1 MREESFHST
10 TAGGA
15 RLRGIPAGRGISVIL
30 LATMIAAA
38 TTNGQV
44 PKPVVGTATP
54 TALVEQAPQHDARFE
69 FHSSFWLNLHL
80 RLYEEAR
87 QRDGLAVTQGG
98 GVPAAPPI
106 TPISNPAEQKQ
117 WNAAVNYYAAN
128 VARRDLLFD
137 NILPAITDRLA
148 LLEDCLDLSDRA
160 GPHCVS
166 GLQPELLAALE
177 EAAPVYRSRE
187 WPGQDRHNRL
197 WVANVAPLV
206 RELSPAL
213 SKKISRVYQS
223 DWPSA
228 PIRVDVAGYAGPFG
242 AYTTLAPARITVSSE
257 DPRNDELPGM
267 EVLFHEASHL
277 LAGKVEEQ
285 IAIECDRQKEPIPR
299 DLWHAL
305 IFYTTGVL
313 VQQALENTSSGV
325 RGAGGVPA
333 YIPYARR
340 NALYERDWQNYEKL
354 LRAYWQPYLDG
365 KTDFHQAIMQMVDG
379 L

>member
-1 MREESFHST
+1 MSDSARQRER
-10 TAGGA
+10 AWRPRA
-15 RLRGIPAGRGISVIL
+15 LRGMAAVFLAALMVAIPAR
-30 LATMIAAA
+30 A
-38 TTNGQV
+38 QV
-44 PKPVVGTATP
+44 PQPIVGTAAP

-80 RLYEEAR
+80 RLYEEGR
-87 QRDGLAVTQGG
+87 RRDGLAVTQGG
-98 GVPAAPPI
+98 GAP
-106 TPISNPAEQKQ
+106 TPMTASSDPVEQKQ

-128 VARRDLLFD
+128 LARRDLLFD
-137 NILPAITDRLA
+137 NTLPAITDRLA
-148 LLEDCLDLSDRA
+148 VLEDCPNLSDQA

-166 GLQPELLAALE
+166 GLQPDLLAALE
-177 EAAPVYRSRE
+177 EAAPVYRNRE
-187 WPGQDRHNRL
+187 WPEQDRHNRV

-213 SKKISRVYQS
+213 SKKISRVYES

-257 DPRNDELPGM
+257 DPRNDELPGL

-277 LAGKVEEQ
+277 LAGKVEDQ
-285 IAIECDRQKEPIPR
+285 IADECNQQKKPIPR

-313 VQQALENTSSGV
+313 VQQALESTSSGLN
-325 RGAGGVPA
+325 GTGGVPP
-333 YIPYARR
+333 YISYARR
-340 NALYERDWQNYEKL
+340 NALYQRDWQNYEKL

-365 KTDFHQAIMQMVDG
+365 KTDFQQAITQLVDG